1 MAISYNIVDVRGQIA
16 SPIIEEVLFENKTL
30 AEGLVTF
37 EEEVKNEVI
46 FTEGS
51 TTASMQAYTS
61 GAPSTAGSL
70 DLFDVAITPTK
81 YLYYQTFD
89 PNTLRPSRFK
99 RDMKPGAW
107 ETLSNEFEQV
117 VIGGMYSKKIAY
129 DAEFQFWSGIT
140 SAQKTAIAALTA
152 GTLQTE
158 IGADEK
164 TVAAALTAGQFNGV
178 VASMM
183 YNSWNAAGTPGVG
196 KRIKVD
202 GTVIDSSNI
211 AAEYAKVYA
220 KIPAQ
225 LLASG
230 LTPYIYAPKSHM
242 QLINIY
248 NTNATYRDLFSVQG
262 ERYFYNGI
270 EIKFVP
276 LVENVII
283 AAAKEHLFWV
293 TDLTSDVNKFEV
305 NKVALNQDLL
315 FVKHVGTI
323 AAYVANQAFNVLYC
337 GS

>member
-1 MAISYNIVDVRGQIA
+1 MAIAYNIVDLRGQVA
-16 SPIIEEVLFENKTL
+16 SPVIEEVLFENKTL
-30 AEGLVTF
+30 SEGLVTF

-46 FTEGS
+46 FTEGN
-51 TTASMQAYTS
+51 TTATMQAYTS
-61 GAPSTAGSL
+61 GNPSSSGALT
-70 DLFDVAITPTK
+70 LFDVAVTPSK
-81 YLYYQTFD
+81 YMYYQTFD

-99 RDMKPGAW
+99 LDMKPGAW
-107 ETLSNEFEQV
+107 ETLSTEFEQV

-129 DAEFQFWSGIT
+129 DAELQFWSGIT
-140 SAQKTAIAALTA
+140 SAQQTTIAGLTA
-152 GTLQTE
+152 GTANTS

-183 YNSWNAAGTPGVG
+183 YNAWNATATAGVG
-196 KRIKVD
+196 TRIKVD
-202 GTVIDSSNI
+202 GISITSTNI
-211 AAEYAKVYA
+211 AQEYARVYA
-220 KIPAQ
+220 AIPAQ

-248 NTNATYRDLFSVQG
+248 NTNATYRDLFSVNAG
-262 ERYFYNGI
+262 KYYYNGI

-276 LVENVII
+276 LPENVVI

-323 AAYVANQAFNVLYC
+323 AAYVANQAMNVLYC

>member
-1 MAISYNIVDVRGQIA
+1 MAINYSVVDIRGLAA
-16 SPIIEEVLFENKTL
+16 SPLIEEVLFENKTL
-30 AEGLVTF
+30 GEGYVTF

-46 FTEGS
+46 FTEGA

-61 GAPSTAGSL
+61 GAPTSAGSL
-70 DLFDVAITPTK
+70 DLFDVSITPTK

-117 VIGGMYSKKIAY
+117 VIGGMYSKKIAF
-129 DAEFQFWSGIT
+129 DAEYQFWSGIT

-152 GTLQTE
+152 GTANNQ

-178 VASMM
+178 VAAMM
-183 YNSWNAAGTPGVG
+183 YNAWNSTSTAGVG
-196 KRIKVD
+196 TRLKVD
-202 GTVIDSSNI
+202 GIAITSSNI
-211 AAEYAKVYA
+211 AQEYARVYER
-220 KIPAQ
+220 IPATV
-225 LLASG
+225 LASG

-248 NTNATYRDLFSVQG
+248 NVSATYRDLFSVVG
-262 ERYFYNGI
+262 EKYFYNGI

-276 LVENVII
+276 VPENVII
-283 AAAKEHLFWV
+283 AAPKEHLFWV

-323 AAYVANQAFNVLYC
+323 AAYVANQAFNGLYV